1 MQMSLVKGGGEMKSN
16 FELQRGVMKFYNRKG
31 QKTKRGNL
39 NHKRGGMAI
48 IQGVK
53 YKKIFSNTI
62 A

>member
-1 MQMSLVKGGGEMKSN
+1 MQTPLAKGGGMKSD
-16 FELQRGVMKFYNRKG
+16 FELQRGGMKFSSRKG
-31 QKTKRGNL
+31 QKSKRGSL
-39 NHKRGGMAI
+39 NHKRWGMAI